1 MTYSFESF
9 ALLGVELFH
18 NFFIKNIE
26 QLIEKYPKNLE
37 INKQKFWSG
46 YKKFP
51 QALEMNFSDFF
62 FN

>member
-37 INKQKFWSG
+37 FNK
-46 YKKFP
+46 
-51 QALEMNFSDFF
+51 
-62 FN
+62 

>member
-1 MTYSFESF
+1 MTYSFEPF

-37 INKQKFWSG
+37 INK
-46 YKKFP
+46 
-51 QALEMNFSDFF
+51 
-62 FN
+62 